1 MGSLARVSDS
11 AWVRFL
17 NSLAAFVLVFGFVL
31 GLMEYLD
38 VQTLKAPRRML

>member
-31 GLMEYLD
+31 GLIRSY
-38 VQTLKAPRRML
+38 RY